1 MGLFSK
7 KTPQK
12 EEKAETKTTQQTT
25 SSHQKSI
32 VSKTRDKAEAKT
44 TQQTTAAAMQ
54 VMANGDYLPI
64 PGKVINDT
72 SFTATF
78 TAEPSKG
85 NRLNIAAENYSDT
98 LVTLTIKA
106 NGRIVQNIQLAK
118 GKSTVYK
125 ATITQKT
132 DYEVQLVGAN
142 KAKFSTF
149 IKARLFKE

>member
-7 KTPQK
+7 KTSDSSNK
-12 EEKAETKTTQQTT
+12 ETKTT
-25 SSHQKSI
+25 
-32 VSKTRDKAEAKT
+32 SKATKTTRDTA
-44 TQQTTAAAMQ
+44 TQKTTAAAMQ

-64 PGKVINDT
+64 PGKVINDST
-72 SFTATF
+72 FTATF

-106 NGRIVQNIQLAK
+106 NGRIVQNVQLAK
-118 GKSTVYK
+118 GKSTIYK
-125 ATITQKT
+125 ATITEPT
-132 DYEVQLVGAN
+132 EYEVQLVGSN

-149 IKARLFKE
+149 IKARLFKEK